1 MGNPYEWYKTA
12 LEYLARMLSD
22 RSRRLTT
29 FESMSKED
37 LETYITE
44 RRSQISEKAFYYCA
58 GVAAANMCADAG
70 DAGCDAMNAAIC
82 GLAQFE
88 DFIDFDYHEVMPD
101 E

>member
-12 LEYLARMLSD
+12 LEYLACTLSNNSK
-22 RSRRLTT
+22 RSTT
-29 FESMSKED
+29 FDNMSKED

-44 RRSQISEKAFYYCA
+44 RRSHIGEKAFYYCA

-70 DAGCDAMNAAIC
+70 DAGCDAMNAAVC

-88 DFIDFDYHEVMPD
+88 DFIDFDYHEVIPD